1 MLMFF
6 RQSISRF
13 KDEHV
18 TSVLECSAKLGGVQ
32 SELEI
37 YLTVRSPCLGVILY
51 SVNINDIRDIF
62 TTRKYFLILVVV
74 TVMVEFRDMFN

>member
-13 KDEHV
+13 KDDHV

-37 YLTVRSPCLGVILY
+37 YFTVRSLCLGVILN

-62 TTRKYFLILVVV
+62 TTRKYF
-74 TVMVEFRDMFN
+74 FNSCCCNCDVGIS